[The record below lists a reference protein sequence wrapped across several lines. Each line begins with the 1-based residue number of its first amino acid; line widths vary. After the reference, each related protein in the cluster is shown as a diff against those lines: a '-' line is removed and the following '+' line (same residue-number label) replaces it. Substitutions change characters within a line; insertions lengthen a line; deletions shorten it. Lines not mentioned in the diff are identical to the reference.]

1 MQKAIQYSMVLVML
15 IILISPAIGFDA
27 FDQTVNQIKALETE
41 LDENQTLVAEQ
52 ETFIAEQLT
61 ALREEHDLN
70 PPQGE
75 FESDADYA
83 TRINELV
90 TQMNSAVS
98 KRRDELEEEHLSPL
112 QERNL
117 EIQNGI
123 RRLRRTVFLTENVTA
138 TLGTYD
144 ANAETFPITFEVN
157 NQSFNT
163 NLFVTKSDAPNV
175 KQNWDQGIKTAHI
188 SIDPGYRRGVAALK
202 LAFPPLG
209 EEGFEQHWV
218 MNRVYR
224 FGNSQRGAAF
234 SSNRVYLATGDG
246 STVSIYDIN
255 SGERV
260 WHKNVGYAIYAVS
273 FSPNGTYLAIAGEK
287 YVSLWEVES
296 GKRVWRISISY
307 SGSNFY
313 GRYIRYVDFNALNFS
328 PNGRYLATGDTRYI
342 SLWEVES
349 GKRVWRIS
357 NSYSG
362 SNFYG
367 RYTRYADFDA
377 LNFSPNGQYI
387 ATGDTHTDVIVRE
400 VSSGG
405 IIRKMNHADDVYA
418 VGFILDGK
426 YVAAGGADNKLTIW
440 ELSSGQSVHEKSF
453 VTSIQSYADF
463 DALNFS
469 PNGQYIATGDTHTDV
484 IVREVSSGGI
494 IRKMNHADD
503 VYAVGFILDGKYVAA
518 GGADNKL
525 TIWELSSGQSVHEKS
540 FVTSIQSMAY
550 SPDGE
555 HLAVGLAN
563 GVILFYNLGGIEEIT
578 IETEIPL
585 VKSISTSYA
594 VTDLAWHP
602 DGNVISDGKS
612 VYRTVLNPIFT
623 ELAATPLPTRK
634 DVNRDGAVDIDD
646 LILVA
651 SNFGKSFTVDASPNP
666 DVNQDGVVD
675 RKDVLEIITA
685 LEDAAGAPSAHP
697 QLTAVTL
704 QHWIDIAKQFQNKDE
719 TYQSGIRVLE
729 QLLATLIQ
737 REIIPEKTALLPNYP
752 NPFNPETWIPYQLSK
767 AADVKLTIF
776 DINGRAVR
784 DLDLGHQP
792 SGVYQSRNR
801 AAYWDGRN
809 ALGEPV
815 ASGLYFYTLTAG
827 EFTATRKMLIRK

>member
-163 NLFVTKSDAPNV
+163 SLTVINSDAPNF
-175 KQNWDQGIKTAHI
+175 KQNWGQGIKTAHI
-188 SIDPGYRRGVAALK
+188 SIDPGYRRGMAALK

-209 EEGFEQHWV
+209 EEGFERHWV
-218 MNRVYR
+218 VNRVYR

-246 STVSIYDIN
+246 ATVSIYDIN

-260 WHKNVGYAIYAVS
+260 WHKNIGYAIYAVS
-273 FSPNGTYLAIAGEK
+273 FSPNGAYLAIAGEK

-296 GKRVWRISISY
+296 GKLVWQKSNSY
-307 SGSNFY
+307 SVKRWSGSGYNTYYVNF
-313 GRYIRYVDFNALNFS
+313 DALNFS
-328 PNGRYLATGDTRYI
+328 PNGQYLATGDTRYI

-349 GKRVWRIS
+349 GKLVWQKS
-357 NSYSG
+357 NSYSVKRWSG
-362 SNFYG
+362 SGYNTY
-367 RYTRYADFDA
+367 YADFDA
-377 LNFSPNGQYI
+377 LNFSPNGRYL
-387 ATGDTHTDVIVRE
+387 ATGDTHTDVIVWE
-400 VSSGG
+400 ASSGET
-405 IIRKMNHADDVYA
+405 IRTMNHADEVYA
-418 VGFILDGK
+418 VSFSPDGK
-426 YVAAGGADNKLTIW
+426 YLIAGGADYKLIIW
-440 ELSSGQSVHEKSF
+440 EVSSGQSVHEKS
-453 VTSIQSYADF
+453 Y
-463 DALNFS
+463 
-469 PNGQYIATGDTHTDV
+469 G
-484 IVREVSSGGI
+484 
-494 IRKMNHADD
+494 
-503 VYAVGFILDGKYVAA
+503 
-518 GGADNKL
+518 
-525 TIWELSSGQSVHEKS
+525 
-540 FVTSIQSMAY
+540 TSIQSMAY

-651 SNFGKSFTVDASPNP
+651 SNFGKSFTVDDSPNP

-675 RKDVLEIITA
+675 RKDILEIITA
-685 LEDAAGAPSAHP
+685 LEDAAGAPFAYP
-697 QLTAVTL
+697 QLTVRTL

-737 REIIPEKTALLPNYP
+737 TKIIPEKTALLPNYP

-801 AAYWDGRN
+801 AAYWNGRN